1 MNFRPTDPRESFQ
14 PPKRPSSLNTK
25 AGHTQQPPEGQLCR
39 RTISCAPNP
48 PRTNRSNLRI
58 RGGPALPMEETDQI
72 TASSLPDA
80 IGLYSERFHGLLTL
94 FSECF
99 STFPHGTCSL
109 SVLWKYLALDRVYD
123 LLSAACPS
131 NATLGEKSLAHSTLT
146 RAHTG
151 LTPSMETIPRLVGTA
166 HSWLT

>member
-1 MNFRPTDPRESFQ
+1 M
-14 PPKRPSSLNTK
+14 
-25 AGHTQQPPEGQLCR
+25 
-39 RTISCAPNP
+39 
-48 PRTNRSNLRI
+48 RI
-58 RGGPALPMEETDQI
+58 GTPLVSERDLHQ
-72 TASSLPDA
+72 ASSLPDA

-131 NATLGEKSLAHSTLT
+131 NATLGERGLARSTLT

-151 LTPSMETIPRLVGTA
+151 LTPSMESLPTFVGTA